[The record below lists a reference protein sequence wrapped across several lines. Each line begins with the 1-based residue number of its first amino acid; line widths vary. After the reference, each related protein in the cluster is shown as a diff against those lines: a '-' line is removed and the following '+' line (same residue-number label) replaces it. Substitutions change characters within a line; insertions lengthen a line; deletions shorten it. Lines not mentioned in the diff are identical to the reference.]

1 MRNRSQPV
9 TREICMFRGHDQ
21 KVSIDFTELKLIEMK
36 THVLVAAAV
45 HLWQKKKLPE
55 LVEVGGNKLKSL
67 ESQWAIVIGY
77 SVYNDAVIFFGFP
90 SAWLARLV
98 GMPFVVRAKMLSWHT
113 FPLHCKYIQCNF
125 YSL

>member
-1 MRNRSQPV
+1 
-9 TREICMFRGHDQ
+9 MFRGHDQ

-55 LVEVGGNKLKSL
+55 LVEVGGSKLKSL

-90 SAWLARLV
+90 SP
-98 GMPFVVRAKMLSWHT
+98 G
-113 FPLHCKYIQCNF
+113 
-125 YSL
+125 

>member
-1 MRNRSQPV
+1 MNHEGSKNSRSKLYVLRFITVAKKRYWTNQANFLL
-9 TREICMFRGHDQ
+9 TREICIFTGHDQ

-36 THVLVAAAV
+36 THVLAAAAV

-55 LVEVGGNKLKSL
+55 LVGGSKLKSL

-90 SAWLARLV
+90 SAA
-98 GMPFVVRAKMLSWHT
+98 G
-113 FPLHCKYIQCNF
+113 
-125 YSL
+125 

>member
-1 MRNRSQPV
+1 
-9 TREICMFRGHDQ
+9 MFRGHDQ
-21 KVSIDFTELKLIEMK
+21 KESIDFTELKLIEMK

-55 LVEVGGNKLKSL
+55 LVEVVGGNKLKSL

-90 SAWLARLV
+90 SAWLGWLACL
-98 GMPFVVRAKMLSWHT
+98 L
-113 FPLHCKYIQCNF
+113 
-125 YSL
+125 